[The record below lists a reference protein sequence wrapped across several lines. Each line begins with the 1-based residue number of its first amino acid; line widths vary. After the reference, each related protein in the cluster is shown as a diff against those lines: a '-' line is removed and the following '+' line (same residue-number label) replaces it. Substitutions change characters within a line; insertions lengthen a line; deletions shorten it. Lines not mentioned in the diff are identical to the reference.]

1 MKPCRVLFLPSGG
14 TRVWAP
20 TSFITPKSALASSDK
35 PIQKTSSLIPIHK
48 TSQFNAKR
56 QWLTTK
62 QDNLWPKCISSQFSS
77 LDKTSI
83 FFIETS
89 HQIYHIAK
97 HFFRKQSATFTI
109 RKYHPKGHYLLY
121 YTQHNPFHNNTCSI
135 TPDANMSCNITC
147 HSTEFWEEENRLR
160 TPHSNIL
167 LFGSRY
173 NQWLVHVFHLYIV
186 ALQIW

>member
-1 MKPCRVLFLPSGG
+1 MYQDPFLSNIFQDKLAHWLIWLMKPCRVLFLPSGG

-56 QWLTTK
+56 PWLTTK

-97 HFFRKQSATFTI
+97 HFFQETKCYFYNKKIS
-109 RKYHPKGHYLLY
+109 PKGSLL
-121 YTQHNPFHNNTCSI
+121 
-135 TPDANMSCNITC
+135 AVL
-147 HSTEFWEEENRLR
+147 HST
-160 TPHSNIL
+160 
-167 LFGSRY
+167 
-173 NQWLVHVFHLYIV
+173 
-186 ALQIW
+186 